1 MAQGGKETRMMARI
15 GSWPCVLS
23 KQSHVKVTCFLC
35 PCTVPISLQ
44 AARDRGFLCPNP
56 HPRLKCEWVGVLFFS
71 CRQIHPLPRP
81 KSVSE
86 TRRVLFFFHV
96 TISPTPASTPALRQR
111 PLPLHAESTPPHA
124 GSTPPH
130 TASAPPPLRLW
141 VDAPGLCA
149 LDRSPHTLCQRPRP
163 CAMGQRS
170 LPLRAGL
177 MPSVSA
183 HCVSPRPCAPH
194 QRPLPLHLCAALH
207 LHPCLCKCPLEDH
220 FL

>member
-1 MAQGGKETRMMARI
+1 MPQPPPSPQMRVGG
-15 GSWPCVLS
+15 GSVFFMP
-23 KQSHVKVTCFLC
+23 
-35 PCTVPISLQ
+35 
-44 AARDRGFLCPNP
+44 PNP
-56 HPRLKCEWVGVLFFS
+56 PPPSPQERVGDSEGSLFFS
-71 CRQIHPLPRP
+71 CYHLPYPCEHPC
-81 KSVSE
+81 
-86 TRRVLFFFHV
+86 
-96 TISPTPASTPALRQR
+96 PASTP
-111 PLPLHAESTPPHA
+111 PPLHAESTPPHAGSAPPLRA

-163 CAMGQRS
+163 CAMGQRP

>member
-1 MAQGGKETRMMARI
+1 MFSVPVQYPSRSKRRETEVSYAPTPTLASNASGWGFCFFHAAKSTPSLAPRACRRLGGFSFFFMLPSPLPLRAPL
-15 GSWPCVLS
+15 PCVNA
-23 KQSHVKVTCFLC
+23 
-35 PCTVPISLQ
+35 P
-44 AARDRGFLCPNP
+44 
-56 HPRLKCEWVGVLFFS
+56 
-71 CRQIHPLPRP
+71 
-81 KSVSE
+81 
-86 TRRVLFFFHV
+86 
-96 TISPTPASTPALRQR
+96 
-111 PLPLHAESTPPHA
+111 PLHAESTPPHAGSAPPLRA

-149 LDRSPHTLCQRPRP
+149 LDRSPHTLCQRSRP